1 MRFNPE
7 RFMNKPDGQQFSP
20 NDPLSTAF
28 GYGRRICPGRFV
40 AEGQLWITVAS
51 ILAAFDINP
60 GRDRNGNIV
69 KPEAKFSSGMIW

>member
-1 MRFNPE
+1 
-7 RFMNKPDGQQFSP
+7 MNTSDGQQFSP

-40 AEGQLWITVAS
+40 AEGQLWINVAS
-51 ILAAFDINP
+51 ILSVFDINP
-60 GRDRNGNIV
+60 GKDENGNTV